1 METAEFD
8 TELSLF
14 KYDNL
19 EQLPPEYRD
28 FDEAERTR
36 RIEGALD
43 ALGDD
48 VVILGH
54 NYQRREIVEHADFVG
69 DSYQLSKEAAAADA
83 EYVVFGGVT
92 FMAESADIITDDDQ
106 TVVLPSMEASC
117 PMAGMAEAL
126 QVDAA
131 WAELTAATD
140 ADVVPVTYMNSYADD
155 QTVVLPSMEASCPMA
170 GMAEALQVDAAWAEL
185 TAATDADVVP
195 VTYMNSYAD
204 LKAFCAEHGG
214 LVCTSSN
221 AHRAFEYALDE
232 GDKVLF
238 LPDKHLGE
246 NTAHRLGLEEEI
258 AEWDPWDAASADA
271 AAVVDNDVIL
281 WDGYCQVH
289 ERFSPSHVEQV
300 RADHEDAR
308 VVVHPEC
315 RREVVEAADV
325 VGSTATIR
333 ETVAEADP
341 GETWA
346 IGTEVHLTRHLQ
358 RWHPEV
364 NVVPLC
370 GEACMDCNAMR
381 QIDPNY
387 LAWVLEELAAGRE
400 RNVVEV
406 APEEKELARVALD
419 RMLEV

>member
-1 METAEFD
+1 MPRMETADLETD
-8 TELSLF
+8 LSLF

-19 EQLPPEYRD
+19 EQLPAAYRELD
-28 FDEAERTR
+28 PGERTE
-36 RIEGALD
+36 RIEAALAD
-43 ALGDD
+43 LGDD
-48 VVILGH
+48 VVVLGH
-54 NYQRREIVEHADFVG
+54 NYQRREIVEHADYVG
-69 DSYQLSKEAAAADA
+69 DSYQLSKRAAAADA
-83 EYVVFGGVT
+83 PYVVFCGVT

-106 TVVLPSMEASC
+106 QVLLPSMEASC

-131 WAELTAATD
+131 WAELTAV
-140 ADVVPVTYMNSYADD
+140 AD
-155 QTVVLPSMEASCPMA
+155 
-170 GMAEALQVDAAWAEL
+170 
-185 TAATDADVVP
+185 DVVP

-221 AHRAFEYALDE
+221 AHLAFEYALDRGE
-232 GDKVLF
+232 TVLF

-246 NTAHRLGLEEEI
+246 NTAHRLGIEDSVV
-258 AEWDPWDAASADA
+258 EWDPWDPEGTDPA
-271 AAVVDNDVIL
+271 AAAEADVVL

-289 ERFSPSHVEQV
+289 ERFRPEHVRQIRE
-300 RADHEDAR
+300 DHPDAG

-325 VGSTATIR
+325 VGSTSTIR
-333 ETVAEADP
+333 ETVAGADP

-346 IGTEVHLTRHLQ
+346 IGTELHLANHLD

-364 NVVPLC
+364 EVLPLC
-370 GEACMDCNAMR
+370 GDACMDCNAMR

-387 LAWVLEELAAGRE
+387 LAWILEGLVEGE
-400 RNVVEV
+400 PRNVVEV
-406 APEEKELARVALD
+406 APGEKELAQVALD
-419 RMLEV
+419 RMLELEA

>member
-1 METAEFD
+1 METAGFETD
-8 TELSLF
+8 LSLF

-19 EQLPPEYRD
+19 EQLPPAYRD
-28 FDEAERTR
+28 LGEAERTE
-36 RIEGALD
+36 RITAALGE
-43 ALGDD
+43 LGDD
-48 VVILGH
+48 VVVLGH

-69 DSYQLSKEAAAADA
+69 DSYQLSTEAAAADA
-83 EYVVFGGVT
+83 PYVVFGGVT

-106 TVVLPSMEASC
+106 TVLLPSMEASC

-131 WAELTAATD
+131 WAELTVATD
-140 ADVVPVTYMNSYADD
+140 G
-155 QTVVLPSMEASCPMA
+155 E
-170 GMAEALQVDAAWAEL
+170 
-185 TAATDADVVP
+185 VVP

-221 AHRAFEYALDE
+221 AHRAFEWAFE
-232 GDKVLF
+232 RGDTVLF

-246 NTAHRLGLEEEI
+246 NTAHRLGLEDST
-258 AEWDPWDAASADA
+258 AEWDPWDPEAKDADEVTDA
-271 AAVVDNDVIL
+271 DVIL

-289 ERFSPSHVEQV
+289 ERFRPGHVEQV
-300 RADHEDAR
+300 RADHEDAQ

-325 VGSTATIR
+325 VGSTSTIR

-346 IGTEVHLTRHLQ
+346 IGTELHLANHLD
-358 RWHPEV
+358 RWYPEV
-364 NVVPLC
+364 EVLPLC
-370 GEACMDCNAMR
+370 GDECMDCNAMR

-387 LAWVLEELAAGRE
+387 LTWVLEELVAGRE

-406 APEEKELARVALD
+406 APEEKDLAEVAMQ

>member
-1 METAEFD
+1 MPAMETAEFD
-8 TELSLF
+8 TDLSLF
-14 KYDNL
+14 KYDDL
-19 EQLPPEYRD
+19 EQLPPEYRTLEED
-28 FDEAERTR
+28 ERTE
-36 RIEGALD
+36 RIEAALET
-43 ALGDD
+43 LGDD

-69 DSYQLSKEAAAADA
+69 DSYQLSKEAANADA
-83 EYVVFGGVT
+83 EYVIFGGVT
-92 FMAESADIITDDDQ
+92 FMAESADIITDPDQ
-106 TVVLPSMEASC
+106 RVILPSMEASC

-140 ADVVPVTYMNSYADD
+140 ADI
-155 QTVVLPSMEASCPMA
+155 
-170 GMAEALQVDAAWAEL
+170 
-185 TAATDADVVP
+185 VP

-204 LKAFCAEHGG
+204 LKAFCAEQGG

-221 AHRAFEYALDE
+221 AHDAFEYALDE

-246 NTAHRLGLEEEI
+246 NTAHRLGLEGEV

-271 AAVVDNDVIL
+271 GEVVESDVIL

-289 ERFSPSHVEQV
+289 ERFRASHVEQV
-300 RADHEDAR
+300 RDEHDDVS

-325 VGSTATIR
+325 VGSTATIC
-333 ETVAEADP
+333 ETVANADP
-341 GETWA
+341 GDTWA
-346 IGTEVHLTRHLQ
+346 IGTEIHLAQHLQ

-370 GEACMDCNAMR
+370 GDACMDCDAMR

-387 LAWVLEELAAGRE
+387 LTWVLEELAAGRE
-400 RNVVEV
+400 HNVVEV
-406 APEEKELARVALD
+406 APEEKELAGVALD
-419 RMLEV
+419 RMLEL

>member
-1 METAEFD
+1 MPAMETAEFETD
-8 TELSLF
+8 LSLF
-14 KYDNL
+14 KYDDL
-19 EQLPPEYRD
+19 EQLPPEYRSLS
-28 FDEAERTR
+28 EAERTE
-36 RIEGALD
+36 RIETALRT
-43 ALGDD
+43 LGDD

-92 FMAESADIITDDDQ
+92 FMAESADVITDPDQ
-106 TVVLPSMEASC
+106 KVILPSMEASC

-131 WAELTAATD
+131 WAELTA
-140 ADVVPVTYMNSYADD
+140 
-155 QTVVLPSMEASCPMA
+155 E
-170 GMAEALQVDAAWAEL
+170 
-185 TAATDADVVP
+185 TDADVVP

-204 LKAFCAEHGG
+204 LKAFCAEQGG

-221 AHRAFEYALDE
+221 AHDAFEYALDR

-246 NTAHRLGLEEEI
+246 NTAHRLGLEDEI
-258 AEWDPWDAASADA
+258 AEWDPWDPESADA
-271 AAVVDNDVIL
+271 SNVVENDVIL

-289 ERFSPSHVEQV
+289 ERFRESHVESV
-300 RADHEDAR
+300 REEHDDVS

-325 VGSTATIR
+325 VGSTATIC
-333 ETVAEADP
+333 ETVADADP
-341 GETWA
+341 GDTWA
-346 IGTEVHLTRHLQ
+346 IGTEIHLANHLG

-370 GEACMDCNAMR
+370 GDACMDCNAMR

-387 LAWVLEELAAGRE
+387 LAWVLEELVAGRE
-400 RNVVEV
+400 PNVVEV
-406 APEEKELARVALD
+406 APEEKELAEVALD
-419 RMLEV
+419 RMLEI

>member
-1 METAEFD
+1 MPAMETAEFD

-28 FDEAERTR
+28 LEEAERTK
-36 RIEGALD
+36 RIETALET
-43 ALGDD
+43 LGDD

-92 FMAESADIITDDDQ
+92 FMAESADIITDPDQ
-106 TVVLPSMEASC
+106 TVILPSMEASC

-140 ADVVPVTYMNSYADD
+140 DD
-155 QTVVLPSMEASCPMA
+155 I
-170 GMAEALQVDAAWAEL
+170 
-185 TAATDADVVP
+185 VP

-204 LKAFCAEHGG
+204 LKAFCAEQGG

-221 AHRAFEYALDE
+221 AHDAFEYAFDR

-246 NTAHRLGLEEEI
+246 NTAHRLGLEDEI

-271 AAVVDNDVIL
+271 GEVVENDVIL

-289 ERFSPSHVEQV
+289 ERFRESHVERV
-300 RADHEDAR
+300 REEHDDAN

-325 VGSTATIR
+325 VGSTATIC
-333 ETVAEADP
+333 ETVADADP

-346 IGTEVHLTRHLQ
+346 IGTEIHLANHLG

-370 GEACMDCNAMR
+370 GDACMDCNAMR

-387 LAWVLEELAAGRE
+387 LTWVLEELVAERE
-400 RNVVEV
+400 RNVIEV
-406 APEEKELARVALD
+406 APEEKAAARTALD
-419 RMLEV
+419 RMLEI

>member
-1 METAEFD
+1 LRYYGDLNVAKMDAATFETD
-8 TELSLF
+8 LSLF

-19 EQLPPEYRD
+19 EQLPPAYRD
-28 FDEAERTR
+28 LDESERR
-36 RIEGALD
+36 ERIEAARD
-43 ALGDD
+43 ELGDD
-48 VVILGH
+48 VVVLGH

-69 DSYQLSKEAAAADA
+69 DSYQLSKEAANADA
-83 EYVVFGGVT
+83 DYVIFGGVT

-106 TVVLPSMEASC
+106 SVILPSMEASC

-131 WAELTAATD
+131 WADITAAAPD
-140 ADVVPVTYMNSYADD
+140 ENIIPI
-155 QTVVLPSMEASCPMA
+155 
-170 GMAEALQVDAAWAEL
+170 
-185 TAATDADVVP
+185 
-195 VTYMNSYAD
+195 TYMNSYAD

-221 AHRAFEYALDE
+221 AHRAFEWAFE
-232 GDKVLF
+232 RGDTVLF

-246 NTAHRLGLEEEI
+246 NTAHRLDM
-258 AEWDPWDAASADA
+258 ADATVEWDPWNPGGKDAEEVADA
-271 AAVVDNDVIL
+271 DIVL

-289 ERFSPSHVEQV
+289 ERFTTDHVDAI
-300 RADHEDAR
+300 RADHPDVN

-315 RREVVEAADV
+315 RRDVVEAADV
-325 VGSTATIR
+325 VGSTATITR
-333 ETVAEADP
+333 TIEDADP

-346 IGTEVHLTRHLQ
+346 IGTEIHLTNHLQ

-364 NVVPLC
+364 EVVPLC
-370 GEACMDCNAMR
+370 GDACMDCNAMR

-387 LAWVLEELAAGRE
+387 LTWVLEELVEGRE
-400 RNVVEV
+400 RNVIEV
-406 APEEKELARVALD
+406 APEETELAQVALD